1 MSSLEKCLFRSAHFK
16 IRLFILL
23 LLLLSWPSSL
33 YMLNI
38 NPLFNIW
45 FTKLFFHSVG
55 CLFILW
61 IVSVAMRKLL
71 SLMYPICFV
80 SLLFVFLI
88 LLPPQNYCQ
97 DQYQWRKLCSL
108 PKVTQLEMQSQV
120 LNPYRPSPAC
130 NLYVILIIKVICAG
144 WPAGD
149 KHWNDDIDDNC
160 AGNHVG
166 SEYWLS
172 TYCVPRTE
180 PVALPMESPRNGRR
194 LLFPSSLSS
203 HTSSSSAELTKSA
216 SCFLGNCL
224 PLLISARR
232 PKAISLLRGLSCY
245 MHHYGATLNLAHCRH
260 SARVCAVR

>member
-1 MSSLEKCLFRSAHFK
+1 MWWCLIAAVMFPSLVVSDVEHLFLCLLAILMSSLEKCLFRSAHFK

-45 FTKLFFHSVG
+45 FTKLFFQVVS

-61 IVSVAMRKLL
+61 IVSIAMWKLL

-80 SLLFVFLI
+80 SLLFVFLK
-88 LLPPQNYCQ
+88 LLPPPQIIAKTNISDRSYIVCPRSHSWQ
-97 DQYQWRKLCSL
+97 
-108 PKVTQLEMQSQV
+108 MQSQV

-130 NLYVILIIKVICAG
+130 NLYVILIIKVICVG
-144 WPAGD
+144 WPGGD

-160 AGNHVG
+160 VGNHVG

-194 LLFPSSLSS
+194 LVSFLSFIP
-203 HTSSSSAELTKSA
+203 HIQ
-216 SCFLGNCL
+216 F
-224 PLLISARR
+224 ISR
-232 PKAISLLRGLSCY
+232 SY
-245 MHHYGATLNLAHCRH
+245 
-260 SARVCAVR
+260 